1 MELKGTKSVSSALRG
16 LQKNYADFFRDTD
29 LKVEVDV
36 IPTGSLLLDLATVVG
51 GYPRGRISQVRG
63 FESTGKTTHALKAVA
78 NLQAM
83 GGSAV
88 FIDTEYSF
96 DPAWA
101 TRQGV
106 NIDELTLIQPPELE
120 IAGELAVDLAES
132 NAFDLIIFDSVAGSP
147 IKANVEGTLGDANMG
162 IRGKIM
168 SSFMSKLNGP
178 LARNN
183 MWMIFTNQLRD
194 SLNAYNPKPVGP
206 GGHALNFHSSLTIDL
221 KAKAVRQPGK
231 DASGVEITAETTKNK
246 VGAPFKRASYFMDF
260 NGQIDQIDE
269 IAGVLTNP
277 DFAEFFGTERKGSW
291 YYFDPALFPGLE
303 MEEYRFQGKPAILAA
318 LSDLEVYEGTRDEV
332 MKRLKAR

>member
-1 MELKGTKSVSSALRG
+1 MELKGTKSISSALRG
-16 LQKNYADFFRDTD
+16 LKKSYADYFRDTD

-78 NLQAM
+78 NLQSM

-88 FIDTEYSF
+88 FIDTEYAF
-96 DPAWA
+96 DPDWA
-101 TRQGV
+101 AKQGV
-106 NIDELTLIQPPELE
+106 NLDELTLIQPPELE
-120 IAGELAVDLAES
+120 IAGEIAVDLATS
-132 NAFDLIIFDSVAGSP
+132 NAFDLIVFDSVAGAP
-147 IKANVEGTLGDANMG
+147 IKANVEGELGDANMG

-194 SLNAYNPKPVGP
+194 SLNAYSPKPVGP
-206 GGHALNFHSSLTIDL
+206 GGHALNFHASLTIDL

-231 DASGVEITAETTKNK
+231 DATGVEITAETTKNK

-260 NGQIDQIDE
+260 DGHIDQIDE
-269 IAGVLTNP
+269 IAGVLTDP
-277 DFAEFFGTERKGSW
+277 DLADVFGTTRKGAW

-318 LSDLEVYEGTRDEV
+318 LSDLDVYDKTREVV
-332 MKRLKAR
+332 MDKLRNR